1 MTADP
6 KPLVSVVIPSYNQ
19 GRFIGDTIESVLNQ
33 DYGAIEVIV
42 IDGGSSDETL
52 DVLKQ
57 YVDRISCISERDRGQ
72 SDAINKG
79 FRLARGD
86 IVTWLNSDDL
96 YPDRRAI
103 GVIVN
108 EFVRNPECDLI
119 YGNFMEIDEVNR
131 VLRIYRRP
139 GYSHQRLLRIG
150 YISQPSTFFRR
161 RVIEKMRVREDL
173 QYAMDLEYW
182 LRAYRMNFRFR
193 HIDFLLAAERLH
205 GDAKCVGRRQEMMAE
220 ARSVRLDYG
229 AVFDRKHALRRFVDR
244 VLLYLTRMSG
254 VSEAARYRRNADRLT
269 VPLIFDGAIAR
280 TLLFRTLF

>member
-1 MTADP
+1 MNADP

-19 GRFIGDTIESVLNQ
+19 GRFIGDTIESVLKQ
-33 DYGAIEVIV
+33 DHGAIEVIV
-42 IDGGSSDETL
+42 IDGGSRDETL
-52 DVLKQ
+52 DVLKR
-57 YVDRISCISERDRGQ
+57 YAARISYISERDRGQ

-79 FRLARGD
+79 FRRARGD

-103 GVIVN
+103 GVVVR
-108 EFVRNPECDLI
+108 EFARNPECDLI
-119 YGNFMEIDEVNR
+119 YGNFLEIDEGNR
-131 VLRIYRRP
+131 VLRMYRRP
-139 GYSHQRLLRIG
+139 GYSHRRLLRIG

-161 RVIEKMRVREDL
+161 RVVEKMRVREDL

-205 GDAKCVGRRQEMMAE
+205 GDAKCVGRRHEMIAE
-220 ARSVRLDYG
+220 ARSVRVDYG
-229 AVFDRKHALRRFVDR
+229 AVFDRKHAFRRFVDR
-244 VLLYLTRMSG
+244 MLLYLVRLSG
-254 VSEAARYRRNADRLT
+254 IPEVVHYRRSTDRLT
-269 VPLIFDGAIAR
+269 VPLTFDGAIAR